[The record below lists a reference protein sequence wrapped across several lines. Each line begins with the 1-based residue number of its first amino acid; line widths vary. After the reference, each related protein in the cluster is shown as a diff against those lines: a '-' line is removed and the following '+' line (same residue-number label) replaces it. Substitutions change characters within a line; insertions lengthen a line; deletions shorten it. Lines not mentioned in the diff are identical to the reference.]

1 MLPKLVEKEREMG
14 DVRLGLKR
22 LGQKAISD

>member
-1 MLPKLVEKEREMG
+1 LVEKEREMG